1 MQINKKYGYIRVSSK
16 SQESNSS
23 IKYKKEQLI
32 QNGIQP
38 ENIRIEVGSAT
49 NEIKNRLVFQKL
61 IQEELK
67 SNDLLMVPKIDRCS
81 RNTLKFLKLQDI
93 LFKKNITFVALDL
106 PTSIDLATN
115 KLIATTLSGIAEF
128 ENNRRKERQK
138 QGIRAAQKEGKYTG
152 RKSIINKTLIQKVK
166 NLKENKNLSVTEI
179 AKVLGISR
187 PTIYKIL
194 KQELNYV
201 PYNRLVKATKGE
213 TNESTFESENL
224 VVDWIGFNIQGLL
237 DRKQVKQIAKYLF
250 QNFGF
255 NSTFAVRSDGKE
267 EILFNDSKNKDQ
279 VFFKIYKYSNIYWDG
294 IKIDFSGHNGHQ
306 FYKVI
311 VANQVNWKVFNHQ
324 KDIRLSRLDLCYS
337 CKKTNDK
344 INFES
349 FLKQCYDKVARN
361 KAIKNTSLQQNSLSW
376 IFKIGK

>member
-1 MQINKKYGYIRVSSK
+1 MQIKKKYGYIRVSSK

-23 IKYKKEQLI
+23 IKSQKEQLI

-38 ENIRIEVGSAT
+38 ENIRIEVGSAS
-49 NEIKNRLVFQKL
+49 NEIKSRLVFQKL

-67 SNDLLMVPKIDRCS
+67 SNDLLMVTKIDRCS
-81 RNTLKFLKLQDI
+81 RNTLEFLKLQDI

-115 KLIATTLSGIAEF
+115 KLIAITLSGIAEF

-138 QGIRAAQKEGKYTG
+138 QGIRAAQQQGKYTG
-152 RKSIINKTLIQKVK
+152 RKTIINQTLIQKVK

-213 TNESTFESENL
+213 TNEP
-224 VVDWIGFNIQGLL
+224 
-237 DRKQVKQIAKYLF
+237 K
-250 QNFGF
+250 
-255 NSTFAVRSDGKE
+255 
-267 EILFNDSKNKDQ
+267 
-279 VFFKIYKYSNIYWDG
+279 
-294 IKIDFSGHNGHQ
+294 
-306 FYKVI
+306 
-311 VANQVNWKVFNHQ
+311 
-324 KDIRLSRLDLCYS
+324 
-337 CKKTNDK
+337 
-344 INFES
+344 
-349 FLKQCYDKVARN
+349 
-361 KAIKNTSLQQNSLSW
+361 
-376 IFKIGK
+376 

>member
-23 IKYKKEQLI
+23 INYQKEQLI

-38 ENIRIEVGSAT
+38 ENIRTEVGSAT

-67 SNDLLMVPKIDRCS
+67 SNDLLMVTKIDRCS
-81 RNTLKFLKLQDI
+81 RNTLEFLKLQDI

-128 ENNRRKERQK
+128 ENNRLKERQK
-138 QGIRAAQKEGKYTG
+138 QGIRAAQQQGKYTG
-152 RKSIINKTLIQKVK
+152 RKSIINQTLIQKVK

-179 AKVLGISR
+179 AKVLSISR

-201 PYNRLVKATKGE
+201 PYNRLVKVTKGE
-213 TNESTFESENL
+213 TNET
-224 VVDWIGFNIQGLL
+224 
-237 DRKQVKQIAKYLF
+237 K
-250 QNFGF
+250 
-255 NSTFAVRSDGKE
+255 
-267 EILFNDSKNKDQ
+267 
-279 VFFKIYKYSNIYWDG
+279 
-294 IKIDFSGHNGHQ
+294 
-306 FYKVI
+306 
-311 VANQVNWKVFNHQ
+311 
-324 KDIRLSRLDLCYS
+324 
-337 CKKTNDK
+337 
-344 INFES
+344 
-349 FLKQCYDKVARN
+349 
-361 KAIKNTSLQQNSLSW
+361 
-376 IFKIGK
+376 